1 MYGYAGLVTTESERN
16 FMSKIFNRLHH
27 VCIVVRDITVTEAY
41 YESVGVG
48 PWLDYPPLA
57 DYTEL
62 EVPSKEGFVSMKYR
76 YCNTENIQLQ
86 LCQPSPGTPQADFL
100 TAHGEGVFHLGFE
113 VANANAAE
121 AQAVDDGVDV
131 WMRGR
136 RTDGSGFTYFKTPK
150 AGVTLEIRQSQPT
163 PNRYAF

>member
-1 MYGYAGLVTTESERN
+1 
-16 FMSKIFNRLHH
+16 MSKIFNRLHH
-27 VCIVVRDITVTEAY
+27 VCIVVRDITAAEAY

-62 EVPSKEGFVSMKYR
+62 DVPSKDGFVSMKYR

-100 TAHGEGVFHLGFE
+100 ATHGEGVFHLGFE
-113 VANANAAE
+113 VDDANVAE
-121 AQAVDDGVDV
+121 AQAVDDGIDV

-136 RTDGSGFTYFKTPK
+136 RTDGSGFTYFNTPG
-150 AGVTLEIRQSQPT
+150 AGVTLEIRQSQK
-163 PNRYAF
+163 

>member
-1 MYGYAGLVTTESERN
+1 
-16 FMSKIFNRLHH
+16 MSKIFNRLHH
-27 VCIVVRDITVTEAY
+27 VCIVVRDINSAEAY

-62 EVPSKEGFVSMKYR
+62 EVPSKEGFINMKYR

-100 TAHGEGVFHLGFE
+100 ATHGEGVFHLGFE
-113 VANANAAE
+113 VPDANAAE
-121 AQAVDDGVDV
+121 AQAVDDGVNV

-136 RTDGSGFTYFKTPK
+136 RTDGSGFTYFKTPE
-150 AGVTLEIRQSQPT
+150 AGVTLEIRQSQK
-163 PNRYAF
+163 

>member
-1 MYGYAGLVTTESERN
+1 
-16 FMSKIFNRLHH
+16 MSKIFNRLHH
-27 VCIVVRDITVTEAY
+27 VCIVVRDITATEAY

-62 EVPSKEGFVSMKYR
+62 EVPSKEGFISMKYR

-100 TAHGEGVFHLGFE
+100 AAHGEGVFHLGFE
-113 VANANAAE
+113 VADANAAE
-121 AQAVDDGVDV
+121 AQAVDEGVGV

-136 RTDGSGFTYFKTPK
+136 RTDGSGFTYFKTPE
-150 AGVTLEIRQSQPT
+150 AGVTLEIRQSQK
-163 PNRYAF
+163 

>member
-1 MYGYAGLVTTESERN
+1 
-16 FMSKIFNRLHH
+16 MSKIFNRLHH
-27 VCIVVRDITVTEAY
+27 VCIVVRDITTAEAY

-100 TAHGEGVFHLGFE
+100 AAHGEGVFHLGFE
-113 VANANAAE
+113 VADANAAE
-121 AQAVDDGVDV
+121 AQAVDDGVNV

-136 RTDGSGFTYFKTPK
+136 RTDGSGFTYFKTPE
-150 AGVTLEIRQSQPT
+150 AGVTLEIRQSQK
-163 PNRYAF
+163 

>member
-1 MYGYAGLVTTESERN
+1 
-16 FMSKIFNRLHH
+16 MSKIFNRLHH
-27 VCIVVRDITVTEAY
+27 VCIVVRDITATEAY

-57 DYTEL
+57 DYAEL

-100 TAHGEGVFHLGFE
+100 AAHGEGVFHLGFE
-113 VANANAAE
+113 VADANAAE

-136 RTDGSGFTYFKTPK
+136 RTDGSGFTYFKTPE
-150 AGVTLEIRQSQPT
+150 AGVTLEIRQSQK
-163 PNRYAF
+163 

>member
-1 MYGYAGLVTTESERN
+1 
-16 FMSKIFNRLHH
+16 MSKIFNRLHH
-27 VCIVVRDITVTEAY
+27 VCIVVRDITATEAY

-57 DYTEL
+57 DYIEL
-62 EVPSKEGFVSMKYR
+62 EVPSKEGFISMKYR

-100 TAHGEGVFHLGFE
+100 EAHGEGVFHLGFE
-113 VANANAAE
+113 VADAKAAE

-136 RTDGSGFTYFKTPK
+136 RTDGSGFTYFKTPE
-150 AGVTLEIRQSQPT
+150 AGVTLEIRQSQK
-163 PNRYAF
+163 

>member
-1 MYGYAGLVTTESERN
+1 
-16 FMSKIFNRLHH
+16 MSKIFNRLHH
-27 VCIVVRDITVTEAY
+27 VCIVVRDITATEAY

-62 EVPSKEGFVSMKYR
+62 DVPSEEGFINMKYR

-100 TAHGEGVFHLGFE
+100 AAHGEGVFHLGFE
-113 VANANAAE
+113 VPDANAAE

-136 RTDGSGFTYFKTPK
+136 RTDGSGFTYFKTPE
-150 AGVTLEIRQSQPT
+150 AGVTLEIRQSQK
-163 PNRYAF
+163 